1 MNNIYIKALLCAGF
15 VFFVSISEGKTQNFT
30 FVKDVEAVQMEINKV
45 ASSIETIKSRFVQ
58 EKHLSFMTEAIVSEG
73 LFRFKKENQLRW
85 EYTQPFKYLILFNGD
100 IIIIKDKNKTNQFDA
115 NSNAVFKQIND
126 LMLGAIK
133 GDLGKN
139 KDFKMILKESDKQ
152 YLLTLNPQ
160 NEALKTYVSG
170 VEIRFEKTDL
180 SVSSIKMI
188 EPTGDFTDIRF
199 EDREFNT
206 IIDESTFSPN

>member
-1 MNNIYIKALLCAGF
+1 MRRIYIKALLCLGF
-15 VFFVSISEGKTQNFT
+15 VFCLSTLKGEAQNFT
-30 FVKDVEAVQMEINKV
+30 LVKDVEAVQNEINKV

-85 EYTQPFKYLILFNGD
+85 EYTEPFKYLILFNGD
-100 IIIIKDKNKTNQFDA
+100 HIIIKDKNKTNQFDA
-115 NSNAVFKQIND
+115 NSNAIFKQIND

-139 KDFKMILKESDKQ
+139 KDFKMSLKESAKQ

-160 NEALKTYVSG
+160 SEDLKAYVSG

-180 SVSSIKMI
+180 AVSSIKMI
-188 EPTGDFTDIRF
+188 ESTGDFTDIKF
-199 EDREFNT
+199 ENREFNT

>member
-1 MNNIYIKALLCAGF
+1 MNNICLKALFCFGF
-15 VFFVSISEGKTQNFT
+15 IFCVLAFEGKAQNFT
-30 FVKDVEAVQMEINKV
+30 SVKDVEAVQIKINKV

-85 EYTQPFKYLILFNGD
+85 EYTQPFEYLILFNGD
-100 IIIIKDKNKTNQFDA
+100 KIIIKDKNKTNQFDA
-115 NSNAVFKQIND
+115 NSNAIFKQIND

-139 KDFKMILKESDKQ
+139 KDFEMSLKESAKQ

-160 NEALKTYVSG
+160 SEDLKAYVSG
-170 VEIRFEKTDL
+170 VEILFEKTDL
-180 SVSSIKMI
+180 AVSSIKMI
-188 EPTGDFTDIRF
+188 ESTGDFTDIKF

-206 IIDESTFSPN
+206 TIDESTFSPN